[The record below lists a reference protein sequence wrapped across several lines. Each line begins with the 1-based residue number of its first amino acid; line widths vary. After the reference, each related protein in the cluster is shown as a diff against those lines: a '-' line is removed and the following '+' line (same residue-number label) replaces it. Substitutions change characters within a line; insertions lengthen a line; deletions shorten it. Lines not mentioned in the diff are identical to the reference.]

1 MVGRL
6 KTGFICLE
14 RFKNVL
20 AILPLDLA
28 HLPQHLRNDVHLVIN
43 DKVRHIIADAY
54 LFAHELSIE
63 HKKVLV
69 LVTA

>member
-1 MVGRL
+1 MFGRL

-20 AILPLDLA
+20 NILPLDLA
-28 HLPQHLRNDVHLVIN
+28 HLPQRLRNHVHLVIN
-43 DKVRHIIADAY
+43 DKVRHIIADSY
-54 LFAHELSIE
+54 LLAHELSIE
-63 HKKVLV
+63 YKKVLM